1 MYDFRYSSS
10 AASSSSVEG
19 SAHELSSGSDG
30 EINLVD
36 VNIVCA
42 ERTQFVKTY
51 ESPRSFNISMTYY
64 SLRVGLVLEN
74 NLT

>member
-1 MYDFRYSSS
+1 
-10 AASSSSVEG
+10 
-19 SAHELSSGSDG
+19 
-30 EINLVD
+30 LVD